1 MYGVCELYFHAK
13 GKFDRSQHAP
23 LTSRNQKTTEKNNS
37 SACYRFTQHRILRIS
52 DHVCNQ
58 TVSLILRL
66 SPMIFFPAAGSSS
79 RICTHFIEGPYA
91 LASPCAIPSPA
102 STFLLPSTGSLRQIG
117 QEESRFLSQSSIHE
131 G

>member
-79 RICTHFIEGPYA
+79 RI
-91 LASPCAIPSPA
+91 
-102 STFLLPSTGSLRQIG
+102 LRHPFPRLHI
-117 QEESRFLSQSSIHE
+117 SVAFHWISSADWAGGNCKE
-131 G
+131 